1 MGSFLAFASFKKI
14 HALSPGQVT
23 FRGIW
28 PGSRLALQ
36 LPLYRVTFCEQKV
49 LVPIT
54 ESLRRGPVI
63 YSFLAAA
70 GNLGSAAL
78 AIK

>member
-1 MGSFLAFASFKKI
+1 
-14 HALSPGQVT
+14 
-23 FRGIW
+23 
-28 PGSRLALQ
+28 
-36 LPLYRVTFCEQKV
+36 VTFCEQKV